1 MAYAVFGDLN
11 LLTNITSSD
20 CSDANITSL
29 IAEAT
34 AELNRLINVREVR
47 EPIDYIDYTRKN
59 SIDSSNTTF
68 YVKNWKGK
76 YLADMDNDGDVDT
89 SDIIVYQ
96 VDSNGTETTLTV
108 SSVDHDDGKFV
119 LSSAPTT
126 GVRLYVTYEW
136 CQKDVSTPDRLV
148 KMACIFLTASYIY
161 GKLNI
166 GRSPDQSWGNKSIKR
181 DMNSPNY
188 YRELAMKLVDQI
200 NNSSYFIKNSESTI

>member
-1 MAYAVFGDLN
+1 MVYCDENDLRLMTN
-11 LLTNITSSD
+11 LSTSDVSN
-20 CSDANITSL
+20 ANVISL
-29 IAEAT
+29 ITEAT
-34 AELNRLINVREVR
+34 AELNRMINVREVR
-47 EPIDYIDYTRKN
+47 EVIDYIDSTRKN
-59 SIDSSNTTF
+59 SINNSNTTF
-68 YVKNWKGK
+68 YVRNWKGK
-76 YLADMDNDGDVDT
+76 YLADMNNDGDVDT

-136 CQKDVSTPDRLV
+136 CQKDVSTPDKLV
-148 KMACIFLTASYIY
+148 KMACVFLTASYIY
-161 GKLNI
+161 GKINI

-188 YRELAMKLVDQI
+188 YRKIAMKLVDQI
-200 NNSSYFIKNSESTI
+200 NDSDYFIKNSEATI

>member
-1 MAYAVFGDLN
+1 MAYATYSDVN
-11 LLTNITSSD
+11 LLTNVSSSD
-20 CSDANITSL
+20 VSNTNVTSL

-47 EPIDYIDYTRKN
+47 EPIDYLDSTRKN
-59 SIDSSNTTF
+59 KIDSSNTTF
-68 YVKNWKGK
+68 YVRNWKGK
-76 YLADMDNDGDVDT
+76 YLADMNNDGDVDT

-96 VDSNGTETTLTV
+96 VDSDGTETELTV
-108 SSVDHDDGKFV
+108 SSIDHDDGSFT

-136 CQKDVSTPDRLV
+136 CQKDVSTPDRIV

-166 GRSPDQSWGNKSIKR
+166 GRSPNQSWGNKRITR

-188 YRELAMKLVDQI
+188 YREMAMKLVNQI
-200 NNSSYFIKNSESTI
+200 TDSSYFIKSSESTI